1 MRISEAE
8 LIEIAQRFRHMEEA
22 AQIIDVYAAHAA
34 QSGFAGKLLEND
46 INDERG
52 AFEIALELCRD
63 DMVTMQE
70 ALRK

>member
-34 QSGFAGKLLEND
+34 ESGFAGKLLDD
-46 INDERG
+46 INEERG